1 MLRSLLSKRWSP
13 IAVDLG
19 AASLRAVQLRGGG
32 AAPVVHEAVAVE
44 RRPSTA
50 DDEAPDFSD
59 RIAQLG
65 QLIDRHGFRGRSIAL
80 ALDPPT
86 VELRPVNL
94 PSALLDG
101 PSREIIAAI
110 RWEVGRVLSFPPEQA
125 EFAYWALPPGRGGS
139 APRQTTMA
147 VSADRQ
153 RLTAMTDACRKHGLA
168 CTRID
173 AGPCA
178 LVAAGL
184 TGVQPQPND
193 IWGILDLGAAA
204 NKLTVAVGQ
213 IPVYQRL
220 VPGAGTELTERLA
233 RVLEVPVEAAE
244 NLKRRWGIQ
253 ATTRGHRMGPCDLQE
268 LRDEDVPEFLFSI
281 VRPLL
286 DVMQREIERAFGYVM
301 QTYPEATPKRLVL
314 AGLGARLRGLASWLT
329 EALGVPVASL
339 DGLATEKS
347 RWKRFGVDELGMM
360 RAFGLARLALERS

>member
-1 MLRSLLSKRWSP
+1 MLRSLLPKRWSP

-19 AASLRAVQLRGGG
+19 AASLRAVQLRSGG
-32 AAPVVHEAVAVE
+32 AAPVVHEAAAIE
-44 RRPSTA
+44 HRPST
-50 DDEAPDFSD
+50 DDPTSDFSD
-59 RIAQLG
+59 RIAQLV
-65 QLIDRHGFRGRSIAL
+65 QLIDRHRFHGRSIAL
-80 ALDPPT
+80 ALDPPA

-94 PSALLDG
+94 PAALLEG
-101 PSREIIAAI
+101 PRHEIIDAV
-110 RWEVGRVLSFPPEQA
+110 RWEVGRVLSFSPEQA
-125 EFAYWALPPGRGGS
+125 EFDYWALPPGAGGS
-139 APRQTTMA
+139 APQQAAMA

-153 RLTAMTDACRKHGLA
+153 VLTAMTDACRKHRLV

-173 AGPCA
+173 VGPCA

-184 TGVQPQPND
+184 TGIEPQPND

-204 NKLTVAVGQ
+204 NNLTVTVGQ
-213 IPVYQRL
+213 TPVYQRL

-233 RVLEVPVEAAE
+233 HVLEVPVEAAE

-281 VRPLL
+281 ARPLL
-286 DVMQREIERAFGYVM
+286 DAMQREIERAFGYVM

-314 AGLGARLRGLASWLT
+314 AGLGARLRGLASWLG
-329 EALGVPVASL
+329 EALGVPVANLEAS
-339 DGLATEKS
+339 APEKS
-347 RWKRFGVDELGMM
+347 CWERFGVDELGMM